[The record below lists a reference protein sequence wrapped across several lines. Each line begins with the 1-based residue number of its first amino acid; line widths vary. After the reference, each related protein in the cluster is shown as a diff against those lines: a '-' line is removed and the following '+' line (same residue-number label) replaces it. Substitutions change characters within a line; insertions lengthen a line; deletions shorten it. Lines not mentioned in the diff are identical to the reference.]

1 MKNYDRFL
9 AAVKISGCILS
20 WLLFC
25 SMITQCERNRALA
38 EGNDVEFS
46 VVQAGG
52 TGAAAE
58 YYSDAAGN
66 VVFNGR
72 NFSFDAPLL
81 LSSPVSGTSV
91 CLLFLS
97 VDLSDNEPLAAKK
110 VYRSGDGL
118 TDLNITVSYQVEGSD
133 DTFTARLDGAALK
146 ISLLS
151 DRYATGIFSGAFVA
165 DLTGDGSGTVA
176 YNIDDGYFNIPVG
189 K

>member
-38 EGNDVEFS
+38 EANDVEFS

-81 LSSPVSGTSV
+81 LSPSEDGSSIN
-91 CLLFLS
+91 LLVLS
-97 VDLSDNEPLAAKK
+97 VDLWNNEPLAAQK
-110 VYRSGDGL
+110 VYSAGDGL
-118 TDLNITVSYQVEGSD
+118 TDLNISVSYQVNGSGE
-133 DTFTARLDGAALK
+133 TFVGRLEDAALK

-151 DRYATGIFSGAFVA
+151 GRYATGIFSGVL
-165 DLTGDGSGTVA
+165 DTGSER
-176 YNIDDGYFNIPVG
+176 YRIDDGYYNI
-189 K
+189 KLTE

>member
-9 AAVKISGCILS
+9 AALKISGCILS

-25 SMITQCERNRALA
+25 SMFTQCEKNRALA

-46 VVQAGG
+46 IVQ
-52 TGAAAE
+52 TGRPDVAAE
-58 YYSDAAGN
+58 YYSDDACN
-66 VVFNGR
+66 VVFGVS
-72 NFSFDAPLL
+72 NFSFDAPLF

-91 CLLFLS
+91 NLLVLS
-97 VDLSDNEPLAAKK
+97 VDLSGNEPLEAKK
-110 VYRSGDGL
+110 VYRGGDGL
-118 TDLNITVSYQVEGSD
+118 NIIVSYQIEGSD
-133 DTFTARLDGAALK
+133 ETFTARLEDAALK

-151 DRYATGIFSGAFVA
+151 DRYATGIFSGAFAA